1 MAVTLWTTCF
11 GSYGRFLDGWIDA
24 AMRSGADEIL
34 VASDT
39 PRPVPDGVRLEVVDT
54 DFRFREAGF
63 RNEACAL
70 AEHEWLWQIDVDDR
84 IVPDAARMVEGH
96 TAGVV
101 QVGYQRSD
109 GPIYIPGVIANERY
123 LASGGNSYVSGSPFT
138 REAFEASG
146 GFPDIA
152 WSDWGLWRRMARAGV
167 TFAAANQVAYWYRWE
182 PHDSVTGIY
191 TDPQHVAEVLAL

>member
-39 PRPVPDGVRLEVVDT
+39 ERPVPDGVRLEVVDT

-63 RNEACAL
+63 RNEACGL

-84 IVPDAARMVEGH
+84 IVPDAASMLEGQSS
-96 TAGVV
+96 GVV

-109 GPIYIPGVIANERY
+109 GQVYIPSVIANERY
-123 LASGGNSYVSGSPFT
+123 LASGGNSYVAGSPFT
-138 REAFEASG
+138 RKALEVAG
-146 GFPDIA
+146 GFPDVA
-152 WSDWGLWRRMARAGV
+152 LSDWGLWRKMARAGV
-167 TFAAANQVAYWYRWE
+167 TFAASGRIAYLYRWE
-182 PHDSVTGIY
+182 PHDSLTGVY
-191 TDPQHVAEVLAL
+191 TDPQHVADVMAL